1 MRIISI
7 LCDRINSLLAQKDIS
22 VSELE
27 RSIGVGNGTIR
38 AWLRQESPNP
48 QLDKLVKIADLFGT
62 TVAYLIGETNS
73 VEKGLLVRL
82 NENHIW
88 DYLLPLNKDE
98 CQWIAVKRFV
108 SSRSSKPLD
117 EKDLEELV
125 NRELERK

>member
-1 MRIISI
+1 M
-7 LCDRINSLLAQKDIS
+7 
-22 VSELE
+22 
-27 RSIGVGNGTIR
+27 R

>member
-1 MRIISI
+1 ME
-7 LCDRINSLLAQKDIS
+7 K
-22 VSELE
+22 
-27 RSIGVGNGTIR
+27 SIGVGNGTIR
-38 AWLRQESPNP
+38 AWFRQESPNP

-108 SSRSSKPLD
+108 SNRSARPLD

>member
-27 RSIGVGNGTIR
+27 RSIGVGNGTVR

-82 NENHIW
+82 KIIYGTICCHLI
-88 DYLLPLNKDE
+88 KMS
-98 CQWIAVKRFV
+98 A
-108 SSRSSKPLD
+108 SG
-117 EKDLEELV
+117 
-125 NRELERK
+125 